1 MKVEMF
7 GLRLPEVKPGD
18 DLVKLIL
25 ESASQAAGG
34 INDGDIVVITS
45 KIVSKAYGLLV
56 RLDEVKPSRKALKIA
71 EKTGGDPR
79 FIQAVLDNSDEILF
93 VLPFSKLVER
103 GVINI
108 GRVSKNLARAYEATK
123 KSPYKLIVRRGGQI
137 YSSAGLDTSNHPDG
151 VASIPPKDPDKVAR
165 EIRSRILELT
175 GREVAVIITDT
186 EMWISFGSLDF
197 ARGSSGIEAVS
208 KRFGEPDLYGKP
220 KFGGV
225 DCIAHE
231 IACASALLMGQT
243 NEGIPA
249 VIIRGYKYVRSEE
262 GISNYQPK
270 PEAIRAAIKETLKS
284 SVKVLGLRWLLKLLI
299 NILTA

>member
-1 MKVEMF
+1 MF

-25 ESASQAAGG
+25 ESASKVAGG
-34 INDGDIVVITS
+34 LNDGDIVVITS
-45 KIVSKAYGLLV
+45 KIISKAYNLLV
-56 RLDEVKPSRKALKIA
+56 RLDGIKPSRKALKIA

-93 VLPFSKLVER
+93 VLPFSKLVEK

-108 GRVSKNLARAYEATK
+108 ERMSKNPARAYEAAE

-137 YSSAGLDTSNHPDG
+137 YSSAGLDTSNHPVG
-151 VASIPPKDPDKVAR
+151 VASVPPENPDKFAK
-165 EIRSRILELT
+165 EIRDRILELT
-175 GREVAVIITDT
+175 GKEVAVIITDT

-197 ARGSSGIEAVS
+197 ARGSSGIEVVS
-208 KRFGEPDLYGKP
+208 RNLGEPDLYGKP

-225 DCIAHE
+225 DCVAHE

-249 VIIRGYKYVRSEE
+249 VIIRGYKYVKSEE
-262 GISNYQPK
+262 GISDYQLK
-270 PEAIRAAIKETLKS
+270 PEAVRIAVKETVKS
-284 SVKVLGLRWLLKLLI
+284 SVKILGLKWLLKLLVK
-299 NILTA
+299 